1 MEIQTLS
8 FKLNCISQFMNQV
21 NFYLEREGPPL
32 KLFEMIEL
40 LSDFFEQLQH
50 KRLHEKRLKAIE
62 KILKVFSFCL

>member
-1 MEIQTLS
+1 
-8 FKLNCISQFMNQV
+8 MNQV